1 VLRLGVPPFPLSA
14 CYDLIGAVDSAG
26 ELPDVLLWVIG
37 LGLLAWAI
45 YSQKVILFILA
56 GAVLAIKLASGT
68 RF

>member
-1 VLRLGVPPFPLSA
+1 
-14 CYDLIGAVDSAG
+14 
-26 ELPDVLLWVIG
+26 VLLWIG

-45 YSQKVILFILA
+45 YSQKVVLFIVA

>member
-1 VLRLGVPPFPLSA
+1 M
-14 CYDLIGAVDSAG
+14 
-26 ELPDVLLWVIG
+26 LLWIG

-45 YSQKVILFILA
+45 YSQKVVLFIVA